1 MGYKTEKLKK
11 IMQEKKAD
19 ALIVS
24 KECNIRYI
32 SRFRGEGYL
41 YISDRRQAVLTDS
54 RYTTQAKEEAREFEI
69 LEISSTCG
77 YEELFRRLMEEDGAA
92 RIGFEDQHIS
102 YAGYES
108 WQKNIPGREW
118 IGLGESLNQLRMVK
132 EPWELERLE
141 KAEAIGD
148 AAFSHILTVIKPGIT
163 ELEIAAELEYA
174 MKKNGASGTSFDTI
188 VASGIHSAMPHAIP
202 SEKKVE
208 SGDFVTMDFGCR
220 YDGYCSDMTRT
231 IVVGKASDR
240 QKEIYRTVLEAQLAA
255 LDFIKAGLRGRE
267 VDQVARDV
275 IAKAGYGQYF
285 GHGLGHSVGLLIHEE
300 PRLSLKDMTVLEE
313 NMIETVEPG
322 IYVPGFG
329 GVRIED
335 MVVVTKDGHRNLTH
349 SKKELIEL

>member
-1 MGYKTEKLKK
+1 MGYKKEKLKK
-11 IMQEKKAD
+11 VMQEKKAD
-19 ALIVS
+19 AVIVS
-24 KECNIRYI
+24 KDCNIRYI
-32 SRFRGEGYL
+32 SQFRGEGYL
-41 YISDRRQAVLTDS
+41 YLSGRRQAVLTDS
-54 RYTTQAKEEAREFEI
+54 RYTTQAKEEAEDFEV
-69 LEISSTCG
+69 LEISNTCG
-77 YEELFRRLMEEDGAA
+77 YEELLKRLMEEDNAE

-102 YAGYES
+102 YAVYES
-108 WQKNIPGREW
+108 WKEKIAGKEW
-118 IGLGESLNQLRMVK
+118 IELGESLNQLRMIK

-141 KAEAIGD
+141 KAESIGD
-148 AAFSHILTVIKPGIT
+148 AAFSHILNIIKPGIT

-208 SGDFVTMDFGCR
+208 NGDFVTMDFGCK

-231 IVVGKASDR
+231 VVVGKASEK
-240 QKEIYRTVLEAQLAA
+240 QKELYRIVLEAQLAA
-255 LDFIKAGLRGRE
+255 LDIIKAGLRGQE
-267 VDQVARDV
+267 VDKVARD
-275 IAKAGYGQYF
+275 IIIKAGYGEYF

-300 PRLSLKDMTVLEE
+300 PRLSTKDVTVLEE

-335 MVVVTKDGHRNLTH
+335 MVIVTKDGHRNLTH